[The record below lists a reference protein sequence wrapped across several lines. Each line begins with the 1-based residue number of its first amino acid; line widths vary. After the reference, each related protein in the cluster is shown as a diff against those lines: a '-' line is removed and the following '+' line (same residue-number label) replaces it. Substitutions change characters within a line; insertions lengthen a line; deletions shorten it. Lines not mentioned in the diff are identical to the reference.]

1 MDQVQFFVI
10 QWKKKFQ
17 TWLVLVTLRGSKVNQ
32 SFSNNQPLNFNDE
45 LIHLTFT
52 YSKPTMETPVE
63 SVKSDQT

>member
-1 MDQVQFFVI
+1 MDQVHFFVI

-17 TWLVLVTLRGSKVNQ
+17 SWLVLVTLGESKVNQ
-32 SFSNNQPLNFNDE
+32 SFSNNQPLNFINE